1 MTIPSRF
8 PFASTLPSSKKP
20 PAATP
25 EASRWGKPEKARI
38 ALTCCVALIAVLFA
52 LSGPPLG
59 FNWTIYIAYL
69 IPPIL
74 VTFVVLQ
81 TLRFAVR
88 KPGVSAEAPGRA
100 SAAIQDE

>member
-1 MTIPSRF
+1 MRKHVMLVLAI
-8 PFASTLPSSKKP
+8 
-20 PAATP
+20 
-25 EASRWGKPEKARI
+25 G
-38 ALTCCVALIAVLFA
+38 ALVAVLFA

-74 VTFVVLQ
+74 VIFVVLQ

-88 KPGVSAEAPGRA
+88 KPVLSAQAPARA